1 MVSVRSSQKSSHLA
15 GRGKC
20 LGISTL
26 ENLASARAF
35 IAKNRT
41 LQRFGFQF
49 LMFFGAAKLT
59 VAPGDIAG
67 SPSELQTVAA
77 GRAVNIQDI
86 ANNIQIL

>member
-1 MVSVRSSQKSSHLA
+1 M
-15 GRGKC
+15 
-20 LGISTL
+20 
-26 ENLASARAF
+26 
-35 IAKNRT
+35 
-41 LQRFGFQF
+41 
-49 LMFFGAAKLT
+49 MFFGAAKLT

>member
-1 MVSVRSSQKSSHLA
+1 MGVSP
-15 GRGKC
+15 
-20 LGISTL
+20 L
-26 ENLASARAF
+26 EDPAATRAF

-49 LMFFGAAKLT
+49 LMFFGAVKLT